1 MVIALSVRKQ
11 ITIDMAGFQIGNL
24 IGALVFI
31 IVAVALIPTIQESA
45 TNANLTGTTATII
58 ALVPLLF
65 SVGVLVVVVKGMIG
79 GK

>member
-1 MVIALSVRKQ
+1 
-11 ITIDMAGFQIGNL
+11 MAGFQIGNL

-65 SVGVLVVVVKGMIG
+65 AVGVLVVVVKGMIG